1 MTIHPFR
8 VVAGVLLTT
17 GGLVVA
23 VSALAIVLAR
33 ILVAGGMV
41 VRPGDAALLEDLDR
55 AAAVHRRLRRWPT
68 SSPRWACSA
77 VVPGRTTLAIG
88 SAAIAVAIGTVGL
101 LLVVVGRDPF
111 GPAASTAGP
120 SADGIEMLAGFTL
133 LYLAVIVS
141 LVAARAPRRIVT
153 MGAAA

>member
-17 GGLVVA
+17 GGFIVA

-41 VRPGDAALLEDLDR
+41 VRPATPRSSRTSSALLPFIVAFAL
-55 AAAVHRRLRRWPT
+55 ANVVAGAGLARRSGLGGQR
-68 SSPRWACSA
+68 SPSGRPPSPSPSGPSA
-77 VVPGRTTLAIG
+77 
-88 SAAIAVAIGTVGL
+88 S

-153 MGAAA
+153 MGATA

>member
-1 MTIHPFR
+1 VTIHPFR

-17 GGLVVA
+17 GGLLVA

-41 VRPGDAALLEDLDR
+41 VRPGDAALLEDLS
-55 AAAVHRRLRRWPT
+55 ALLPFIVGFAAVNLVAALGLLGSRA
-68 SSPRWACSA
+68 WADNA
-77 VVPGRTTLAIG
+77 ALG

-101 LLVVVGRDPF
+101 VFVVVGRDPF
-111 GPAASTAGP
+111 GPVASTAGP

-133 LYLAVIVS
+133 LYLVVIVS
-141 LVAARAPRRIVT
+141 LVAARTPRRLVT

>member
-17 GGLVVA
+17 GGLLVA

-41 VRPGDAALLEDLDR
+41 VRPADAALLEDLTALLPFIVGFALVNVVAALGLLGGR
-55 AAAVHRRLRRWPT
+55 AWADNAALASAAV
-68 SSPRWACSA
+68 
-77 VVPGRTTLAIG
+77 
-88 SAAIAVAIGTVGL
+88 AVAIGTVGL
-101 LLVVVGRDPF
+101 LLVVVGRDPL
-111 GPAASTAGP
+111 GPPASTAGP

-133 LYLAVIVS
+133 LYLLVIVS
-141 LVAARAPRRIVT
+141 LVAARAPRRLIT

>member
-17 GGLVVA
+17 GGLLVA

-41 VRPGDAALLEDLDR
+41 VRPGDAALLEDLTALLPFIVGFALANVVAALGLFGGR
-55 AAAVHRRLRRWPT
+55 A
-68 SSPRWACSA
+68 WADNA
-77 VVPGRTTLAIG
+77 AIG

-111 GPAASTAGP
+111 GPAASAAGP

-141 LVAARAPRRIVT
+141 LVAARAPRRMVT
-153 MGAAA
+153 MGATA

>member
-1 MTIHPFR
+1 VTIHPFR

-17 GGLVVA
+17 GGLLVA

-41 VRPGDAALLEDLDR
+41 VRPGDAALLEDLTALLPFIVGFALANVVAALGLLGGR
-55 AAAVHRRLRRWPT
+55 A
-68 SSPRWACSA
+68 WADNA
-77 VVPGRTTLAIG
+77 AIG

-101 LLVVVGRDPF
+101 LLVAVGRDPF

-141 LVAARAPRRIVT
+141 LVAARAPRRMVT
-153 MGAAA
+153 MGATA

>member
-1 MTIHPFR
+1 VTIHPFR

-17 GGLVVA
+17 GGLLVA

-41 VRPGDAALLEDLDR
+41 VRPGDAALLEDLTALLPFIVGFALANVVAALGLLGGR
-55 AAAVHRRLRRWPT
+55 A
-68 SSPRWACSA
+68 WADNA
-77 VVPGRTTLAIG
+77 AIG

-101 LLVVVGRDPF
+101 LLVFVGRDPF

-141 LVAARAPRRIVT
+141 LVAAHAPRRMVT
-153 MGAAA
+153 MGATA

>member
-17 GGLVVA
+17 GGLLVA

-41 VRPGDAALLEDLDR
+41 VRPADAALLEDLTALLPFIVGFALVNVVAALGLLGGR
-55 AAAVHRRLRRWPT
+55 AWADNAA
-68 SSPRWACSA
+68 
-77 VVPGRTTLAIG
+77 LA

-101 LLVVVGRDPF
+101 LLVVVGRDPL
-111 GPAASTAGP
+111 GPPASTAGP

-133 LYLAVIVS
+133 LYLLVIVS
-141 LVAARAPRRIVT
+141 LVAARAPRRLIT

>member
-17 GGLVVA
+17 GGLLVA

-41 VRPGDAALLEDLDR
+41 VRPGDAALLEDLTALLPFIVGFALANVVAALGLLGGR
-55 AAAVHRRLRRWPT
+55 A
-68 SSPRWACSA
+68 WADNA
-77 VVPGRTTLAIG
+77 AIG
-88 SAAIAVAIGTVGL
+88 SAAIAVAIGAVGL

-141 LVAARAPRRIVT
+141 LVAVRAPRRIVT
-153 MGAAA
+153 MGATA

>member
-1 MTIHPFR
+1 VTIHPFR
-8 VVAGVLLTT
+8 AVAGVLLTT

-23 VSALAIVLAR
+23 VSALAIVMAR

-41 VRPGDAALLEDLDR
+41 VRSDDAALLEDLTALLPFIVGF
-55 AAAVHRRLRRWPT
+55 AAANAVAALGLLGGRA
-68 SSPRWACSA
+68 WADSA
-77 VVPGRTTLAIG
+77 ALG

-111 GPAASTAGP
+111 SPAASTAGP

-133 LYLAVIVS
+133 LYLVVIVS
-141 LVAARAPRRIVT
+141 LVAAWAPRRLIA

>member
-8 VVAGVLLTT
+8 IVAGVLLTT
-17 GGLVVA
+17 GGFVVA
-23 VSALAIVLAR
+23 VSALAIAIAR
-33 ILVAGGMV
+33 ILVAGGMA
-41 VRPGDAALLEDLDR
+41 VRAGDAALLDDLMGLLPFIVAFALANAVAALGLLGGR
-55 AAAVHRRLRRWPT
+55 A
-68 SSPRWACSA
+68 WADN
-77 VVPGRTTLAIG
+77 VAIG

-101 LLVVVGRDPF
+101 LFVVVGRDPF
-111 GPAASTAGP
+111 GPSASTAGP

-141 LVAARAPRRIVT
+141 LVAARAPGRVIT

>member
-8 VVAGVLLTT
+8 IVAGVLLTS

-33 ILVAGGMV
+33 LLVAGGMV
-41 VRPGDAALLEDLDR
+41 VHAGDAALLEDLTALLPFIVAFALANVVAALGLLGGR
-55 AAAVHRRLRRWPT
+55 A
-68 SSPRWACSA
+68 WADN
-77 VVPGRTTLAIG
+77 VAIG

-111 GPAASTAGP
+111 GPPASTAGP
-120 SADGIEMLAGFTL
+120 SPDGIEMLAGFTV

-141 LVAARAPRRIVT
+141 LVAARAPRRLVA

>member
-1 MTIHPFR
+1 VTIHGSR

-17 GGLVVA
+17 GGFIVA
-23 VSALAIVLAR
+23 VSALAIVMAR
-33 ILVAGGMV
+33 LLVASGIV
-41 VRPGDAALLEDLDR
+41 VRASDAALLEDLTALLPFIVAFAVTNLVAALGLLGGR
-55 AAAVHRRLRRWPT
+55 A
-68 SSPRWACSA
+68 WADNA
-77 VVPGRTTLAIG
+77 AIG

-111 GPAASTAGP
+111 GPPASTAGP

-141 LVAARAPRRIVT
+141 LVSARAPRRLIT